1 MILLCDLQQR
11 SSMAP
16 SKWNHKEGMM
26 GSGFAK
32 KKKEARN
39 LQEKFE
45 KMQEELK
52 NQTVEGVSGAGLVKV
67 TLNGENEML
76 HLSIKPECVD
86 REDIET
92 LEDLIKAAYADAKK
106 KLKDSTSKMSP
117 FGGASPFSGLG
128 F

>member
-1 MILLCDLQQR
+1 
-11 SSMAP
+11 
-16 SKWNHKEGMM
+16 M

-32 KKKEARN
+32 RKKEARG

-52 NQTVEGVSGAGLVKV
+52 SQTVEGTSGAGLVKI

-76 HLSIKPECVD
+76 NLSIKPECVD
-86 REDIET
+86 LEDIEG

-106 KLKDSTSKMSP
+106 KLADSASKMQP
-117 FGGASPFSGLG
+117 FPG
-128 F
+128 FGF

>member
-1 MILLCDLQQR
+1 
-11 SSMAP
+11 
-16 SKWNHKEGMM
+16 M

-32 KKKEARN
+32 KKKEARG

-52 NQTVEGVSGAGLVKV
+52 SQTVIGTSGAGLVQV

-76 HLSIKPECVD
+76 KLSIKPECID
-86 REDIET
+86 LEDIEA
-92 LEDLIKAAYADAKK
+92 LEDLIKAAYTDAKK
-106 KLKDSTSKMSP
+106 KISDTTSNM
-117 FGGASPFSGLG
+117 SPFSGFG